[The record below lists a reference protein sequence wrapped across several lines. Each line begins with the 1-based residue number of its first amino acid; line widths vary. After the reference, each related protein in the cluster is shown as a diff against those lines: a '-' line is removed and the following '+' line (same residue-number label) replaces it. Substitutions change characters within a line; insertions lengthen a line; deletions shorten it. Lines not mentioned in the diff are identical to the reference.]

1 MINWCVFWYIYYI
14 KDLELLC
21 NSTDFIIVL
30 IIMKTL
36 MIIKSLGSSIK
47 LTRHYKS
54 ISSVNPLKMNSHSKL
69 QVI

>member
-1 MINWCVFWYIYYI
+1 MKN
-14 KDLELLC
+14 LELLC

-36 MIIKSLGSSIK
+36 MIIIKSLGSSIK

-54 ISSVNPLKMNSHSKL
+54 ISSVNHLRMNSYLKL